1 MTTTELL
8 ETNSF
13 SKEAETLIM
22 KAIAL
27 CFKPYLKPEEAMI
40 YTNLG
45 RTRLALK
52 CEEYGVFKNEAGYFK
67 KDDLDLI
74 VSAGPTKYEL
84 AIQSQQQKRR

>member
-1 MTTTELL
+1 
-8 ETNSF
+8 
-13 SKEAETLIM
+13 
-22 KAIAL
+22 
-27 CFKPYLKPEEAMI
+27 MI

-52 CEEYGVFKNEAGYFK
+52 CEEYGVFKNDAGYFK

-74 VSAGPTKYEL
+74 VSGGPTKYEL